1 VFSSGKCPRWRL
13 FYQSRRCRPPA
24 ALSSR
29 RQLSSPI
36 LSFERRRGKIRQ
48 SLFVSTCFFECTS
61 SYPSMM
67 NTCYSWTALKDST
80 NALISCE
87 RGCERTSRKHNS
99 SCARA
104 NLFFSVG
111 GEERKTEREI
121 SLSLSLARARDVTI
135 NQNDN
140 NNSQTKK
147 KKNNARRV
155 SMQCL
160 PLVPPSGCSRSR
172 NTPSSPSKYPPSF
185 LFSLLVCCVCLE
197 NWRHEKGRESF
208 LLYNRDWNPKHKS
221 SRKKNNTNHKKQKTE
236 QKTLSFYN
244 NDERKQHK
252 SWIYW
257 IGNDGRGFGRRPL
270 QRRNCSVVEHL
281 LHGPVATAFGFVPIV
296 RRDGV

>member
-1 VFSSGKCPRWRL
+1 MFKCIYKRGKKINNKRLLTVAKEEEEKSDRVCLSVRVFSNARRRIPRWWIRVIHE
-13 FYQSRRCRPPA
+13 QRSKTRRM
-24 ALSSR
+24 LSSHAR
-29 RQLSSPI
+29 GDAN
-36 LSFERRRGKIRQ
+36 ER
-48 SLFVSTCFFECTS
+48 LV
-61 SYPSMM
+61 
-67 NTCYSWTALKDST
+67 NT
-80 NALISCE
+80 I
-87 RGCERTSRKHNS
+87 HP
-99 SCARA
+99 ARA
-104 NLFFSVG
+104 QIFFFLLG
-111 GEERKTEREI
+111 GKKEKPREK

-172 NTPSSPSKYPPSF
+172 NTPSSPSKYPPAF
-185 LFSLLVCCVCLE
+185 LLSLLVCCVCLE